1 MIKVI
6 KWDDRK
12 KCDKLLAKRLAD
24 AKAYRKKVAEHKWRQ
39 NEITVFEPGGLHNSE
54 ESDVAFFNIEDALQS
69 MMTAEVNMPNVNYV
83 YRHVKFLHSQLM
95 ANPPVVQPRPN
106 STEIKDKRAAE
117 SADALVHYG
126 IRQYKFKKVFELDTL
141 NCMVYGLG
149 WTKICWDSTKG
160 KIIDFDEKN
169 GTLKVEGDI
178 SLKSKSPWDMWV
190 QPAREDWD
198 DIDYVFE
205 RCWYTE
211 EELEMLPS
219 LDKHAIKMIKKEGE
233 RKSEME
239 DGISWADK
247 FVRGND
253 FQEELYGIYWY
264 WEKGTISNGYLG
276 RYVPCLG
283 NGKTLGPVKPNPHR
297 FIPTEVIEENRKGDI
312 EEADM
317 YEVARLPFHPLQ
329 GDKVSGLFYANTF
342 ISYEKAIQDM
352 INKLD
357 HLTMENIEANGS
369 LVLAVTEDSGVDEE
383 SINDGGAYQVVR
395 VADMANKPSFI
406 NPAGQMPD
414 IQMFRDKLKNA
425 GEDMAGLNESM
436 FGQQSR
442 EQSGL
447 SMEYAVSQG
456 NLVRRNIF
464 EHYVQQVEEVYRDY
478 LDIIRTHW
486 NTSRTIRVLGKE
498 KAFDEYNIKGADI
511 SGGFDIVLEYG
522 TSMFLDPVLRKQ
534 EYMQNMQVYQ
544 GMGVD
549 PKALLDNVEL
559 GHLPSVHDSWR
570 AWKRRQMEIF
580 EQMIANDI
588 FIEPEEMQDHQAMI
602 EAGYEYLS
610 TGEFRDLND
619 GDKNLIRE
627 HIKKREQLAKGTIA
641 GGPGVA
647 GGAAPAGAPQPGMG
661 AAPAQGAAP
670 GMPPV
675 PPQGPGLG

>member
-12 KCDKLLAKRLAD
+12 KCEKLLSKRLSD
-24 AKAYRKKVAEHKWRQ
+24 AKAFRRKVVEYKWRQ
-39 NEITVFEPGGLHNSE
+39 NEITIFEPGGLHNSE
-54 ESDVAFFNIEDALQS
+54 ESDVGFFSLDDAVQS
-69 MMTAEVNMPNVNYV
+69 MMSSQVNMPNVNYT
-83 YRHVKFLHSQLM
+83 YRHVKFLHSQMM

-126 IRQYKFKKVFELDTL
+126 LRQYKFKKVFELDTL

-149 WTKICWDSTKG
+149 WVKICWDPTKG
-160 KIIDFDEKN
+160 KIIGFDENK
-169 GTLKVEGDI
+169 GMLRVEGDI
-178 SLKSKSPWDMWV
+178 DLRSKDPWDMWV

-211 EELEMLPS
+211 EELEMIPG
-219 LDKHAIKMIKKEGE
+219 LDKHAVKLIKKEAE
-233 RKSEME
+233 RKGQQTESKA
-239 DGISWADK
+239 WADRYL
-247 FVRGND
+247 VGED
-253 FQEELYGIYWY
+253 IQEELYGIYWY
-264 WEKGTISNGYLG
+264 WEKGTVSNGYLG
-276 RYVPCLG
+276 RYVPCLDS
-283 NGKTLGPVKPNPHR
+283 GKLLAPVKPNPHR
-297 FIPTEVIEENRKGDI
+297 FVPTEVIEEKNNGDV
-312 EEADM
+312 EEADL
-317 YEVARLPFHPLQ
+317 YEIAKLPFHPLQ
-329 GDKVSGLFYANTF
+329 GDKVSGVFYANTF
-342 ISYEKAIQDM
+342 VSYEKALQDM

-369 LVLAVTEDSGVDEE
+369 LVLTVSEDSGVDEE

-395 VADMANKPSFI
+395 VADMANKPSFVS
-406 NPAGQMPD
+406 PTGQMPD
-414 IQMFRDKLKNA
+414 IQMFRDKLKGA

-464 EHYVQQVEEVYRDY
+464 EHYVQQVEEVYKDY
-478 LDIIRTHW
+478 IDLIRTHW

-498 KAFDEYNIKGADI
+498 KAFEEYTIKGSDV
-511 SGGFDIVLEYG
+511 SGGFDFVLEYG

-534 EYMQNMQVYQ
+534 EYLQNMQVYQ

-549 PKALLDNVEL
+549 PKALLDNIEM
-559 GHLPSVHDSWR
+559 GHLPSLHDSQK

-580 EQMIANDI
+580 EQMIAEDI
-588 FIEPEEMQDHQAMI
+588 YIEPEEMQDHQAMV

-610 TGEFRDLND
+610 TGEFRDLAEE
-619 GDKNLIRE
+619 DKKLIRK
-627 HIKKREQLAKGTIA
+627 HIQDREALAKGTIA
-641 GGPGVA
+641 GGAGAA
-647 GGAAPAGAPQPGMG
+647 GGVAPAGQAPMG
-661 AAPAQGAAP
+661 VAPAQGAAP
-670 GMPPV
+670 GTPPV
-675 PPQGPGLG
+675 PPQGPGLTG